1 MGEVTDAL
9 KGFFAKKSTVL
20 IQLNA
25 RLQPAHR
32 DDLEAA
38 LVERLGGSI
47 PSLKVIG
54 GGVGTDKEERI
65 TGCGIEIAVLSAE
78 LEASL
83 LELASA
89 LNDLGVPRG
98 SLLVT
103 PPKRKIKV
111 GMADGL
117 AIAFPRIV
125 HEHSTD
131 ARGLPHTDDL
141 DRAIAE
147 LGEAL
152 GAEGRVWSWQILDD
166 GAELAVYGADGERLR
181 EIVKAT
187 FPREGA
193 YSGYRVAAIT

>member
-1 MGEVTDAL
+1 MGEVTDAI

-32 DDLEAA
+32 DDLEKA
-38 LVERLGGSI
+38 LVERLDGSI
-47 PSLKVIG
+47 PSLRVMG
-54 GGVGTDKEERI
+54 GGIGTDKEGRI
-65 TGCGIEIAVLSAE
+65 TGCGIEISVLGAE

-89 LNDLGVPRG
+89 LNELGVPRG

-117 AIAFPRIV
+117 AITFPRIA
-125 HEHSTD
+125 HEDSTD
-131 ARGLPHTDDL
+131 ARGLPHTNDL
-141 DRAIAE
+141 DSAIAD

-193 YSGYRVAAIT
+193 YTGYRVAAIT